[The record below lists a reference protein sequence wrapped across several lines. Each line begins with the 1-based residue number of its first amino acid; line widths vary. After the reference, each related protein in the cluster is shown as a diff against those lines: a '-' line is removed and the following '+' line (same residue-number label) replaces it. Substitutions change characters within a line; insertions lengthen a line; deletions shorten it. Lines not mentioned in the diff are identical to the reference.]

1 MVSFLETSAG
11 SGASLW
17 SRLAALDVVRQQQ
30 AAFTCATGLPLAL
43 LPACESVT
51 AGGGGEPA
59 RGVFCIQGCMGGRS
73 GEVCQ
78 RVFHNAERRAVD
90 GSTSVQYRCPTGLV
104 KIIAPVFIGGR
115 HAGNVVAGPFSL
127 QKLGDAAFGRLK
139 KRLEAI
145 GYEMEVDRL
154 RTSWR
159 FSPVISSER
168 GRALATMVNLFAQY
182 LSECGGRLLR
192 EARDL
197 RSPLLRRIEAV
208 LKENREVSISVKELA
223 ERVSLSP
230 CHFCKVFKKQTGVTF
245 TEYRLK
251 QRLERAQE
259 LLRNPHLRISEV
271 AFEAG
276 FDSIQYFNRVF
287 RRATGCSPTAFR
299 AGGSRETGAKKTTN
313 QA

>member
-1 MVSFLETSAG
+1 MLESNPVSEA
-11 SGASLW
+11 ALW
-17 SRLAALDVVRQQQ
+17 PRLTALDVVRQQQ
-30 AAFTCATGLPLAL
+30 SAFTCATGLPLVL
-43 LPACESVT
+43 LPARESGT
-51 AGGGGEPA
+51 CGNADPA
-59 RGVFCIQGCMGGRS
+59 KGVFCIQGCMGGQS
-73 GEVCQ
+73 GDVCQ
-78 RVFHNAERRAVD
+78 RVFQNAERRAAD
-90 GSTSVQYRCPTGLV
+90 RTCPVQYRCPTGLV

-127 QKLGDAAFGRLK
+127 QTLNDATFGRLK
-139 KRLEAI
+139 KRLAAT
-145 GYEMEVDRL
+145 GREMQVERL

-192 EARDL
+192 EAKDL
-197 RSPLLRRIEAV
+197 QSPLLRRIQTV
-208 LKENREVSISVKELA
+208 LNENRDASMSVKELA

-251 QRLERAQE
+251 LRIERAQE
-259 LLRNPHLRISEV
+259 LLRNPHLRISEI

-276 FDSIQYFNRVF
+276 FESIPYFNRAF
-287 RRATGCSPTAFR
+287 RRQTGCSPSQYR
-299 AGGSRETGAKKTTN
+299 ARHGRKIQVK
-313 QA
+313 

>member
-1 MVSFLETSAG
+1 
-11 SGASLW
+11 
-17 SRLAALDVVRQQQ
+17 
-30 AAFTCATGLPLAL
+30 LAL
-43 LPACESVT
+43 LPARESVSDD
-51 AGGGGEPA
+51 GGGEPA
-59 RGVFCIQGCMGGRS
+59 KGVFCIQGCMGGQS

-78 RVFHNAERRAVD
+78 RVFQTAESRAVD
-90 GSTSVQYRCPTGLV
+90 GSSPVQYRCPTGLV
-104 KIIAPVFIGGR
+104 KIIAPVFIGRR

-127 QKLGDAAFGRLK
+127 QKLNDVTFGRLK
-139 KRLEAI
+139 KRLEAT
-145 GYEMEVDRL
+145 GHKMQVDRL
-154 RTSWR
+154 ITSWR

-192 EARDL
+192 EAKDL
-197 RSPLLRRIEAV
+197 QSPLLRRIETV
-208 LKENREVSISVKELA
+208 LKDSRDASMSVKELA

-245 TEYRLK
+245 TEYRVRHRI
-251 QRLERAQE
+251 QRAQE

-287 RRATGCSPTAFR
+287 RRMTGCSPTDFR
-299 AGGSRETGAKKTTN
+299 SGRGREIGVKKTTN